1 MNPDFDPWQAITAAQ
16 TSRRN
21 FLVRTSAAVATLP
34 LVACSSN
41 DMTDYDA
48 AAAALRAPTAV
59 NPAFAELV
67 RFATLA
73 PNGHNTQPWRFAAL
87 PAGARILPDLAR
99 RTPVVDPD
107 DHHLFISLGCAT
119 ENFLIASAA
128 QGRPG
133 AAAFVGSDAGH
144 VNIDLADGRPQ
155 ASSLYQAITKRQSTR
170 SIYDGRAVSTEKLNL
185 LETAART
192 EGVTMLILTGRTKLD
207 AILDFVVRGNDT
219 QMDNPHF
226 VDELRDWIRFN
237 PAQALSFRDGL
248 FSKCSGNAAIPSWIG
263 ERFFGMVFTKAG
275 EDKKYTAQMRSS
287 AGVAIFIGDKA
298 DKDHWVRVGR
308 SFQRF
313 ALQATALGIRHAMVN
328 QPVEVPNVRSEFA
341 RWLEIGNQRPD
352 LVVRFGYAP
361 PMPMS
366 MRRPSAAVIIK
377 A

>member
-1 MNPDFDPWQAITAAQ
+1 MSANSEPWQAITAAQ

-21 FLVRTSAAVATLP
+21 FLVHTSVAATTLP
-34 LVACSSN
+34 LGACASN

-48 AAAALRAPTAV
+48 AAAALRAPIAA
-59 NPAFAELV
+59 NRAFAELV

-87 PAGARILPDLAR
+87 PAGARIIPDFTR

-133 AAAFVGSDAGH
+133 AAAFVGGDAGH
-144 VNIDLADGRPQ
+144 IDIDLTAGRPQ
-155 ASSLYQAITKRQSTR
+155 TGSLFQAITERQSTR
-170 SIYDGRAVSTEKLNL
+170 SIYDGRAVSPEQLNL
-185 LETAART
+185 LEAAART

-207 AILDFVVRGNDT
+207 AVLDLVVSGNDA
-219 QMDNPHF
+219 QMDDPHF

-237 PAQALSFRDGL
+237 PAQALSVRDGL
-248 FSKCSGNAAIPSWIG
+248 FSKCSGNAAIPSWVG
-263 ERFFGMVFTKAG
+263 QKFFGLVFTKTA
-275 EDKKYTAQMRSS
+275 EDKKYSAQMRSS

-328 QPVEVPNVRSEFA
+328 QPVEVPNVRTEFA
-341 RWLEIGNQRPD
+341 RWLDIGNQRPD

-366 MRRPSAAVIIK
+366 MRRPSAAVIVNV
-377 A
+377 

>member
-1 MNPDFDPWQAITAAQ
+1 MTSYLDQQNTINAQ
-16 TSRRN
+16 TSRRD
-21 FLVRTSAAVATLP
+21 FLVRTSAAAAILP
-34 LVACSSN
+34 LGACGAN
-41 DMTDYDA
+41 DMIGYDA
-48 AAAALRAPTAV
+48 AAAALRAPIGV
-59 NPAFAELV
+59 NPAFEELV

-73 PNGHNTQPWRFAAL
+73 PNGHNTQPWRFAAR

-107 DHHLFISLGCAT
+107 DHHLFISLGCAA

-133 AAAFVGSDAGH
+133 AAAFVGNDVG
-144 VNIDLADGRPQ
+144 VVDIDLAAAPPQ
-155 ASSLYQAITKRQSTR
+155 TSKLYQAITKRQSTR
-170 SIYDGRAVSTEKLNL
+170 SIYDGRAVSVENLNL
-185 LETAART
+185 LGAAART
-192 EGVTMLILTGRTKLD
+192 EGVMMLILTGRAKLD
-207 AILDFVVRGNDT
+207 AILDFVVSGNDA
-219 QMDNPHF
+219 QMDDPHF

-237 PAQALSFRDGL
+237 PAQALSVRDGL
-248 FSKCSGNAAIPSWIG
+248 FSKCSGSPAIPSWVG
-263 ERFFGMVFTKAG
+263 QRFFGMVFKKTA
-275 EDKKYTAQMRSS
+275 EDKKYVAQLRSS

-298 DKDHWVRVGR
+298 NKDHWVRVGR

-313 ALQATALGIRHAMVN
+313 ALQATALGIRHAMIN

-366 MRRPSAAVIIK
+366 MRRPSSAVIIK